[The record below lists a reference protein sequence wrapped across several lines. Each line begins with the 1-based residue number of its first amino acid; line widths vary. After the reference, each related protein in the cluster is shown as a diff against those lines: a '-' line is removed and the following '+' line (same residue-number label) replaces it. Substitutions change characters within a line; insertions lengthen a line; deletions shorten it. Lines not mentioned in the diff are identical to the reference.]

1 MSEMVVSVSSPVA
14 AGLALYPMDSH
25 KLSHSEEGDANIAA
39 VFSGTVTFHSSR
51 YKEIGLNVSST
62 NFEWL

>member
-1 MSEMVVSVSSPVA
+1 MSEMGVSVSSRFAV
-14 AGLALYPMDSH
+14 GLALDSIDLH
-25 KLSHSEEGDANIAA
+25 KLCHSEESGASIVP

-51 YKEIGLNVSST
+51 YKEIGLKVSLT

>member
-1 MSEMVVSVSSPVA
+1 MSEICVSVSSHFAV
-14 AGLALYPMDSH
+14 GLALVSIDLH
-25 KLSHSEEGDANIAA
+25 KLCHPEESGANIVA

-51 YKEIGLNVSST
+51 YKEIGLKVSST

>member
-1 MSEMVVSVSSPVA
+1 MVVSVSSPVA

-39 VFSGTVTFHSSR
+39 VFSGTVT
-51 YKEIGLNVSST
+51 ST
-62 NFEWL
+62 HHGIKKSA

>member
-1 MSEMVVSVSSPVA
+1 MSEMGANVSSSFAV
-14 AGLALYPMDSH
+14 GLALDSIDLH
-25 KLSHSEEGDANIAA
+25 KLCNSEESCANIVS

-51 YKEIGLNVSST
+51 YKEIGLKVSSI